1 MNFKENVKIYLNEL
15 AVKDFTAKFEDDPV
29 EIAKNY
35 VNNIF
40 VRIRN
45 NLNQDPEWMSKN
57 PVEKTN
63 EIYNRIKKGLSQ
75 TVKGLYNIKV
85 NGVYIA
91 SKIERM
97 PRTTKE
103 AFFKGVKKFI
113 AEEIKG
119 GYWLKHKD
127 TKHQKETKEFNTK
140 IRTGIEKEVKE

>member
-1 MNFKENVKIYLNEL
+1 MDFKENVKIYLKEL
-15 AVKDFTAKFEDDPV
+15 AAKDLTANFEDDPV

-35 VNNIF
+35 VDNVF

-45 NLNQDPEWMSKN
+45 TLNQDSEWMLKN

-63 EIYNRIKKGLSQ
+63 EIYSRIRKGLTQ
-75 TVKGLYNIKV
+75 TIKGLYNIKI

-91 SKIERM
+91 SKVEKM

-103 AFFKGVKKFI
+103 AFYKGVRKFI

-119 GYWLKHKD
+119 GYWSAHKQ
-127 TKHQKETKEFNTK
+127 TKHQKETNELNNK
-140 IRTGIEKEVKE
+140 IRTGIEKEGLE